1 MNDYYYYNLICP
13 FIPIKERVICSRKDR
28 HLVILKNEKRRI
40 LNAYIALH
48 RGSPCYRYCICKYF
62 SKYDILD
69 FYERIKF

>member
-48 RGSPCYRYCICKYF
+48 RGSPCYR
-62 SKYDILD
+62 
-69 FYERIKF
+69 